1 MKIVK
6 RIGLLQRNVINNIW
20 DYICKETVGIK
31 SLKKRGFYICQF
43 KDDSEQ
49 FLIVE
54 TGNLRYELCDFII
67 DQDRM
72 WEEFK
77 PIAKMVEPFSIYD
90 LLDIKDIQ
98 EAIKDKLYEDF
109 LYR

>member
-6 RIGLLQRNVINNIW
+6 RIGLLQKHIIDGIC
-20 DYICKETVGIK
+20 DYISKDAVGIK
-31 SLKKRGFYICQF
+31 TLKKRGFYICQF

-90 LLDIKDIQ
+90 LLDITDIQ

-109 LYR
+109 LYG